1 MSKLFSAIRLAG
13 QDFSNRVVVAPMCQ
27 YSADDGSA
35 NEWHLQNLMNLGM
48 SGAGLVMVEATA
60 IERIGRITHGC
71 LGLYSDNNIAAL
83 DRVLNP
89 ARRVSPAGTKWG
101 IQIAHSGRKG
111 SQQRPWDGGA
121 ALRPGEDPWETVS
134 ASALPFGDW
143 HVPGEATADDMT
155 RIRAAFVETAK
166 RSVDLGFEVIE
177 LHCAHGY
184 LLHEFLSPLSN
195 QRTDGYGGSVENRMR
210 FPLEIA
216 RAVREAVPGELVFGA
231 RITGTD
237 WHEDG
242 TDLEEAATF
251 AGALKTAGL
260 DYVCV
265 SSGGLVPG
273 LKIPV
278 EPGYQLRYAAG
289 IRERAG
295 IATRAVGMIADP
307 HPAEEI
313 IASGQ
318 ADMLALAR
326 GFIDNPRW
334 PWHAAEALGAGMTVP
349 PQYLRGHAPNWP
361 GAKLARPTW
370 GDGRTGRVIV
380 PS

>member
-1 MSKLFSAIRLAG
+1 MSKLFSPIRLAG
-13 QDFSNRVVVAPMCQ
+13 QDFPNRIVVAPMCQ

-48 SGAGLVMVEATA
+48 SGAGLVMLEATA
-60 IERIGRITHGC
+60 VERPGRITHGC

-83 DRVLNP
+83 DRVLKA

-111 SQQRPWDGGA
+111 SQQRPWEGGA
-121 ALRPGEDPWETVS
+121 AIQPGEDPWQTFGP
-134 ASALPFGDW
+134 SALPFGDW
-143 HVPGEATADDMT
+143 HTPREASLDDMA
-155 RIRAAFVETAK
+155 RIRDAFVETAK

-195 QRTDGYGGSVENRMR
+195 QRTDEYGGSPENRMR
-210 FPLEIA
+210 FPLEVA
-216 RAVREAVPGELVFGA
+216 RAVRDAVPGELVFGA

-237 WHEDG
+237 WHEEG
-242 TDLEEAATF
+242 IDLEEAATF
-251 AGALKTAGL
+251 ASALKAVGL

-265 SSGGLVPG
+265 SSGLS
-273 LKIPV
+273 
-278 EPGYQLRYAAG
+278 YAAG
-289 IRERAG
+289 IKERTG

-307 HPAEEI
+307 HQAEEI

-318 ADMLALAR
+318 ADMVALAR
-326 GFIDNPRW
+326 GLIDNPRW
-334 PWHAAEALGAGMTVP
+334 PWHAAEALGAEMTVP

-361 GAKLARPTW
+361 GAKLARP
-370 GDGRTGRVIV
+370 GVEKAA
-380 PS
+380 PK